1 MKIDQVGIS
10 PGLPGFAR
18 KDGLYSS
25 GRVTI
30 TDTTPGGT
38 SLVEIL
44 WVDPADESAIETLEP
59 NEFDDHVWTFIPQ
72 YGVKGPIRIR
82 LTHTD
87 GDAVTTETRIF
98 GIADFDGFV
107 PPAPGERSDPNAVRG
122 NETNPLVITRCERN
136 WPTSDNP
143 AGNPFG
149 WAPELARKLTAPI
162 ATRRF
167 IDVRAATEAQLGP
180 YLKLGGEQ
188 PEDQA
193 IYTAEDNGALVIDG
207 EELEVGDL
215 LLLLW
220 EPDARGVC
228 RVLAAGDESHPW
240 QIMEVYEEKF
250 ANSESMFRASA
261 GQEHNGRVFVR
272 NTFGEY
278 AESTPALNPQL
289 INSSW
294 DFGPGMLFLVTPP
307 DADDIVLT
315 MRTLGAAPTRFHRW
329 RIAVKVLDIFGG
341 LSPTVRINT
350 PDSQGIEVDSGGLD
364 DHYEQSLPLGA
375 YREWEFNGTLSMWVM
390 VGRFQPV
397 MEG

>member
-25 GRVTI
+25 GLVTI

-44 WVDPADESAIETLEP
+44 WVDPADDSAMETLEP
-59 NEFDDHVWTFIPQ
+59 NQFDDHVWTFIPK

-98 GIADFDGFV
+98 GIPDFDGFV

-122 NETNPLVITRCERN
+122 NETNPLVIARCERN
-136 WPTSDNP
+136 WTTSDNP

-149 WAPELARKLTAPI
+149 WAQEVGRKLSAPI

-167 IDVRAATEAQLGP
+167 IDVRVATEVQLGD
-180 YLKLGGEQ
+180 YTKLGGEQ

-193 IYTAEDNGALVIDG
+193 IYTAEDNGALIVDG

-220 EPDARGVC
+220 EPSARGAC
-228 RVLAAGDESHPW
+228 RVLATGDDSHPW
-240 QIMEVYEEKF
+240 QIMEVYEDKF
-250 ANSESMFRASA
+250 ANSESMFRASR
-261 GQEHNGRVFVR
+261 GQEHVGRVFVR
-272 NTFGEY
+272 NTFDEY
-278 AESTPALNPQL
+278 TESAPVLNPQI
-289 INSSW
+289 INGSF
-294 DFGPGMLFLVTPP
+294 DCGPGMLFLVTPV

-315 MRTLGAAPTRFHRW
+315 MRTLGGAPTRFHRW
-329 RIAVKVLDIFGG
+329 RIAVKLVDAFSD
-341 LSPTVRINT
+341 SPAMVRINT
-350 PDSQGIEVDSGGLD
+350 PDGQDIEVDNGQLD

-375 YREWEFNGTLSMWVM
+375 YREWEFNATLSMWVM

-397 MEG
+397 VEG